1 MYESSE
7 VEALIESRKDE
18 ESLSEI
24 EERLAIA
31 WMNRQLRDGKTLQ
44 EIWEEIKRQVGR
56 ENDPAN

>member
-44 EIWEEIKRQVGR
+44 EIFEAIKRQVGK